1 MGVLTSD
8 DQQEP
13 ETDAEERINQY
24 IIIHYYRLIYP
35 AVQLVCRELLMMV
48 QTSCNVNK
56 RPLDVRG
63 RSVRTRR
70 GSVTDGGR
78 SHPICCH
85 GAGPTDRP
93 ESSRRK
99 SSVADGF
106 CRTIN
111 DDKQH
116 DVMRRQKN
124 VFTVLTFINHTCMM
138 STNTT
143 YLLQHVNTQEG
154 FSF

>member
-1 MGVLTSD
+1 
-8 DQQEP
+8 
-13 ETDAEERINQY
+13 
-24 IIIHYYRLIYP
+24 
-35 AVQLVCRELLMMV
+35 MMV

-70 GSVTDGGR
+70 GSSVTDGGR

-93 ESSRRK
+93 GSSRRK

-106 CRTIN
+106 CQTIN

-124 VFTVLTFINHTCMM
+124 VFTVLTFINLTCMM